1 VAAQSSPN
9 PTPLCQLCLSTDQK
23 ERAGLPNKV
32 ELAIGMGVM
41 VTFNMKMDLDV
52 ANRLQGMIIGI
63 KLEEGEDIV

>member
-1 VAAQSSPN
+1 M
-9 PTPLCQLCLSTDQK
+9 
-23 ERAGLPNKV
+23 PNKV